1 MSFDG
6 FFTHAM
12 VNELNAKLAT
22 GRVSKINQPYENEII
37 ITIRANGSNYPLL
50 LSANPSY
57 ARVQITNIPYS
68 NPEKPTNFNMTLRK
82 YLNGAILNQ
91 FSQLDNDR
99 VLSLHF
105 ITRNELGDLQEIV
118 LITEIMARHSNI
130 ILINGHDRTVI
141 DAIKRIGSDKNR
153 YRTLLPGDNYINP
166 PKQDTINL
174 FEDDSLEL
182 ISELDKRFPNAEV
195 LAQNL
200 QQHFQGLSYNTSLY
214 LANTL
219 HENGEVKDKI
229 NSFINVYK
237 NPSPTITEQ
246 NNKIDFTVYPFQF
259 NNNVKQ
265 FDTLSEMLDY
275 YYRDKAQRERTKEQ
289 GNLLIKIAKNEL
301 KKGKRKAKK
310 LQKTLDETKN
320 ADEYRIKG
328 EILMTYL
335 GKVQRGMKS
344 ITLPNFYDNQ
354 NDIEIKLSNKI
365 SPSENAQKYFKRYQK
380 DKNAVSYVNNQIKIN
395 NAHIEYFDNILSQI
409 ELANPE
415 DLKDIKLEFKQEGLL
430 KNHNYH
436 NNAKHKK
443 VKISKPESFISD
455 NGIEIQVGKNN
466 LQNDKLTLKSSDKR
480 EIWLHVQKI
489 HGSHVI
495 IKAFNPDDETLVQ
508 AAALAAYFSKA
519 RDSANVPV
527 DYVQVKHVR
536 KPKGAKPGMVIY
548 DSQNTLYVTPTEDL
562 VEKLRQNYKKSKPF

>member
-12 VNELNAKLAT
+12 VNELNTKLAT

-37 ITIRANGSNYPLL
+37 ITIRANGNNYPLL

-82 YLNGAILNQ
+82 YLNGAILNKV
-91 FSQLDNDR
+91 SQLDNDR
-99 VLSLHF
+99 VLKLHF
-105 ITRNELGDLQEIV
+105 LTRNELGDLQEIV

-130 ILINGHDRTVI
+130 ILINGHDLNVI
-141 DAIKRIGSDKNR
+141 DAVKRISSDKNR
-153 YRTLLPGDNYINP
+153 YRTLLPGDTYINP

-174 FEDDSLEL
+174 FENNSIELLQSLN
-182 ISELDKRFPNAEV
+182 SQFPNAEV
-195 LAQNL
+195 LASNL
-200 QQHFQGLSYNTSLY
+200 QKSFQGLSYATALCM
-214 LANTL
+214 ANL
-219 HENGEVKDKI
+219 IHENNNLSDSIDK
-229 NSFINVYK
+229 FIKIYN
-237 NPSPTITEQ
+237 NPRPTIFEKDSRT
-246 NNKIDFTVYPFQF
+246 DFTVYPFNF
-259 NNNVKQ
+259 NNNVKE
-265 FDTLSEMLDY
+265 FNSLSEMLDF
-275 YYRDKAQRERTKEQ
+275 YYRDKAERDRTKEQ
-289 GNLLIKIAKNEL
+289 GNLLIKIARNEL
-301 KKGKRKAKK
+301 KKSRKKAKK

-320 ADEYRIKG
+320 AAEYRIKG

-335 GKVQRGMKS
+335 GKIKRGMKE
-344 ITLPNFYDNQ
+344 IILPNFYDNQ
-354 NDIEIKLSNKI
+354 NDIKIKLSNKI

-395 NAHIEYFDNILSQI
+395 NQNIEYFDNILSQI
-409 ELANPE
+409 ELAKPE
-415 DLKDIKLEFKQEGLL
+415 DLKDIKLEFKQEGYL

-436 NNAKHKK
+436 NKGKHKK

-466 LQNDKLTLKSSDKR
+466 LQNDKLTLKSADKR
-480 EIWLHVQKI
+480 EIWLHAQKI

-495 IKAFNPDDETLVQ
+495 IKSFNPDEDTVAQ
-508 AAALAAYFSKA
+508 AAKLAAYFSKA

-536 KPKGAKPGMVIY
+536 KPNGAKPGMVIY
-548 DSQNTLYVTPTEDL
+548 DSQNTLYVTPTEEL
-562 VEKLRQNYKKSKPF
+562 VNKLRENYKKSKS